1 MNTKLVLIVAVAIVA
16 AFGIAAAT
24 VGFTTT
30 IATPA
35 LAQNM
40 TEGDTMT
47 MGAAGNMTAG
57 NMTGGSGGGG
67 S

>member
-1 MNTKLVLIVAVAIVA
+1 MNPKLVLAAIAIVA
-16 AFGIAAAT
+16 AFSIAAAT
-24 VGFTTT
+24 VDFTT

-40 TEGDTMT
+40 TAGDNMN

-57 NMTGGSGGGG
+57 NMTGNS
-67 S
+67 